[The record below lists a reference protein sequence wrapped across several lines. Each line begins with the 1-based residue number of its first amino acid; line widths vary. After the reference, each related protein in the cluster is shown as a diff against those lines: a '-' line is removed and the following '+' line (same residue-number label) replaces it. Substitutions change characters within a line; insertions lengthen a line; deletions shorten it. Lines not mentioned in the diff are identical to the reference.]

1 MGATKETT
9 FWEYRAKDLIS
20 PIQDKINRGFGN
32 MKNAT
37 QKFENGFGNSFKSL
51 AGRVSKFRTQNL
63 SAISDISSEMPML
76 GNAVS
81 LLTNPY
87 MALGV
92 AAAGAGTAMYKATNM
107 AMTFEKGMAKV
118 NATAQLAP
126 PELAKLKN
134 QLIDMGSNST
144 TDLEQIP
151 DAFNV
156 ILSAVG
162 DTKKSLEIFQPA
174 LKAAQAGFTDIKTVA
189 EAATNV
195 LGAVKGATPNEVF
208 DVLFATLN
216 KGKAEFADIANYL
229 PKIIPYSNNLG
240 LSFKETAGAF
250 AYFTANGN
258 TVEATTMLL
267 QNAFTALANPK
278 RIEGFKRIGVSIF
291 DAQGKMKPMADIMDN
306 LSQKLTGLTD
316 EQRIK
321 KLSSIGL
328 DAQAASAFSIA
339 TKNTA
344 QLREMIDATTNSSG
358 EMNKTLFMTA
368 NTIDTL
374 AILKNKLMA
383 QFLRFG
389 DYILGYGKNIAYFF
403 KDLYD
408 KSALFRDGLS
418 LIWEIAKKV
427 FSTMNIGVRLVWN
440 AFSGL
445 VSIVSYLGEKLGIS
459 GSGIE
464 KFYLKARPY
473 LKSMLEIVGA
483 LVDGYIS
490 LITMDFSGVKDN
502 LGKAI
507 DGFKNFG
514 ETQKEPGFAKINSP
528 APLPGWTDN
537 KLFAPAPIKPVGLVP
552 VGDNGQPPLDDK
564 TLSSDDTLKDV
575 ASGGKQVRN
584 VNVRFDNLVKE
595 LIINTTN
602 LEQGMGDVKKIVE
615 ETFIRLI
622 RDSELAVG

>member
-1 MGATKETT
+1 
-9 FWEYRAKDLIS
+9 
-20 PIQDKINRGFGN
+20 
-32 MKNAT
+32 
-37 QKFENGFGNSFKSL
+37 
-51 AGRVSKFRTQNL
+51 
-63 SAISDISSEMPML
+63 
-76 GNAVS
+76 
-81 LLTNPY
+81 
-87 MALGV
+87 
-92 AAAGAGTAMYKATNM
+92 
-107 AMTFEKGMAKV
+107 
-118 NATAQLAP
+118 
-126 PELAKLKN
+126 
-134 QLIDMGSNST
+134 
-144 TDLEQIP
+144 
-151 DAFNV
+151 
-156 ILSAVG
+156 
-162 DTKKSLEIFQPA
+162 
-174 LKAAQAGFTDIKTVA
+174 
-189 EAATNV
+189 
-195 LGAVKGATPNEVF
+195 
-208 DVLFATLN
+208 
-216 KGKAEFADIANYL
+216 
-229 PKIIPYSNNLG
+229 
-240 LSFKETAGAF
+240 
-250 AYFTANGN
+250 
-258 TVEATTMLL
+258 VEATTVLL
-267 QNAFTALANPK
+267 QNAFTALSNPK

-306 LSQKLTGLTD
+306 LSHKLSGLTD

-321 KLSSIGL
+321 KLASIGL
-328 DAQAASAFSIA
+328 DSQAASAFSIA

-383 QFLRFG
+383 QFLKFG
-389 DYILGYGKNIAYFF
+389 DYILGYGKKIAFFF

-418 LIWEIAKKV
+418 YLWEVSKRV
-427 FSTMNIGVRLVWN
+427 FSTMNFGVKLVWN
-440 AFSGL
+440 IFKNL
-445 VSIVSYLGEKLGIS
+445 VWVVSTLGEKLGIS
-459 GSGIE
+459 GGAVE
-464 KFYLKARPY
+464 RFYLKARPY

-483 LVDGYIS
+483 LVDGFIS
-490 LITMDFSGVKDN
+490 LITMDFSGVKEN

-514 ETQKEPGFAKINSP
+514 ETKKEPGFAKINSP

-537 KLFAPAPIKPVGLVP
+537 KLFAPAPIKPIGLVP
-552 VGDNGQPPLDDK
+552 VGDNGQPTVDDK
-564 TLSSDDTLKDV
+564 AVTSDDTLKDV